1 MIRSIDIK
9 RRYDF
14 DVAVIGGGTA
24 GVFAAI
30 CAAKIGARTVLIEKN
45 SRLGGTVTAAGVNYP
60 GLFHAWG
67 KQIIGGPCWNALER
81 TAELGGAVLPQITY
95 KPKRHWME
103 QVRVN
108 KLIYTKVIND
118 LCREAG
124 VSVMTDAMLSHAE
137 ENDSGVSLLV
147 TDKAGLCEINAGT
160 AIDSTG
166 DATLVSMLGYECQ
179 KSDVQQPATPDNHIS
194 GYELEKVDLDEL
206 RSRWT
211 ECELSRKVTFERLK
225 YYLEFHKLDCHVDC
239 VDADS
244 PCGRAALE
252 VRAVDE
258 LYEYCRF
265 LRTVKGLENLT
276 VDSMA
281 DETGVRESVRIFGEH
296 IVTAD
301 EYVRGEH
308 YADSVC
314 YAFYPVDL
322 HVEKGIEQTFLADGV
337 VPRIPYRALIPRG
350 ARRVLCAGRTVSS
363 DTYANSALRVQAPCM
378 AMGQVAGVAAAL
390 AADAGVGIKEIDFER
405 LCDSLRSL
413 GAIVPTME

>member
-9 RRYDF
+9 RKYDF

-30 CAAKIGARTVLIEKN
+30 CAARMGAKTLLVEKN

-67 KQIIGGPCWNALER
+67 KQIIDGPCWEALER
-81 TAELGGAVLPQITY
+81 VAELGGAVLPQITY
-95 KPKRHWME
+95 KPKKHWME

-118 LCREAG
+118 MCREAG
-124 VSVMTDAMLSHAE
+124 VTVMSDTMLSYAE
-137 ENDSGVSLLV
+137 EDDSGVSLLV
-147 TDKAGLCEINAGT
+147 TDKAGLCEIRVGAV
-160 AIDSTG
+160 IDATG

-179 KSDVQQPATPDNHIS
+179 KSATQQPATPDNHIS
-194 GYELEKVDLDEL
+194 GYDMAYVDLDEL
-206 RSRWT
+206 RAKWA
-211 ECELSRKVTFERLK
+211 ECELSGKVTFERLK
-225 YYLEFHKLDCHVDC
+225 YYLDFHKLDCHVDS
-239 VDADS
+239 VDAHD
-244 PCGRAALE
+244 PEGRASLE
-252 VRAVDE
+252 IRAVDE
-258 LYEYCRF
+258 LYGYLRF

-276 VDSMA
+276 VDSLA
-281 DETGVRESVRIFGEH
+281 DETGVRESVRILGEH

-314 YAFYPVDL
+314 YAFYPIDL
-322 HVEKGIEQTFLADGV
+322 HVEKGIEQTFLAEGT
-337 VPRIPYRALIPRG
+337 VPKIPYRSLIPKG

-378 AMGQVAGVAAAL
+378 AMGQVAGVAAAM
-390 AADAGVGIKEIDFER
+390 ATEAGLGVKDVDFDR

-413 GAIVPTME
+413 GAIVP